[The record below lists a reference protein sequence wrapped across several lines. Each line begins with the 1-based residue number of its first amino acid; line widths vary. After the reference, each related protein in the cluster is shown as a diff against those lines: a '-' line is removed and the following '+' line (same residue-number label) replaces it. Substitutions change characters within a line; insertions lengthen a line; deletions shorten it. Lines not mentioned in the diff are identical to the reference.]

1 MRLTRLALATVMAI
15 LLASPALA
23 DPKGPK
29 SFRET
34 LKGFEEVPAISTEG
48 NGRFKARISKD
59 ETMIDWELSY
69 ADLEGVD
76 ATGAPLQAHIHF
88 GAEHTN
94 GGISVFLCTNL
105 GNAPAGTIVQACPP
119 QPAAIS
125 GTIMAAD
132 VTGPAAQG
140 ITAGELDELIKAMR
154 AGKTYANVHT
164 TAFPTGEIRGQL
176 DDKLDMKDEKHDDR
190 KGGDKRKH

>member
-15 LLASPALA
+15 LLASPLALA
-23 DPKGPK
+23 DPKGHRDFK
-29 SFRET
+29 EK

-48 NGRFKARISKD
+48 NGKFKARISKNP
-59 ETMIDWELSY
+59 TMIDWELSY

-119 QPAAIS
+119 QPATIS

-164 TAFPTGEIRGQL
+164 TTFPTGEIRGQL
-176 DDKLDMKDEKHDDR
+176 DDTKDMKH
-190 KGGDKRKH
+190 